1 MQNNFAV
8 IVPVYNAEKW
18 IGKCIES
25 ILTQDYLN
33 YKLYVIDDHSTDST
47 YDIIRS
53 YNVYCKRNSK
63 RVGALANL
71 VHGIKQFN
79 RNDIVVTIDGDD
91 SLADDYVFSYL
102 NEVYQ
107 QEIYL
112 TYGSFKPVSGRYSG
126 TCQPLSHTHT
136 VDESGKWIYRSLTTQ
151 TYRESEVWVTSHLR
165 TFRKWLWDNIKDED
179 LRDENGYYQVA
190 WDMAFMYPMI
200 EMADKHIFY
209 IEKILYI
216 YNDLNPNCDG
226 TVNPQLQIS
235 TGKQIQAKPIYKAL

>member
-18 IGKCIES
+18 IDRCIES

-33 YKLYVIDDHSTDST
+33 YKLYIIDDHSTDST
-47 YDIIRS
+47 YDIIKS

-63 RVGALANL
+63 RIGALANI

-79 RNDIVVTIDGDD
+79 KNDIIITIDGDD
-91 SLADDYVFSYL
+91 YLSNDQVFSYL
-102 NEVYQ
+102 NEVYKKDVW
-107 QEIYL
+107 L
-112 TYGSFKPVSGRYSG
+112 TYGSLIPLSRRYSG
-126 TCQPLSHTHT
+126 TCQSLSHTHT
-136 VDESGKWIYRSLTTQ
+136 VDESGKWVDNYLTPM
-151 TYRESEVWVTSHLR
+151 TYRQSGVWVTSHLR

-179 LRDENGYYQVA
+179 LRDENGYYQTA

-200 EMADKHIFY
+200 EMAGKHIFY

-226 TVNPQLQIS
+226 TVDPELQIR
-235 TGKQIQAKPIYKAL
+235 TGKSIQNKPIYPKL